1 METYRLADQLAP
13 EQRDQIQEAATSYT
27 QVVVDEE
34 WPLMQQGQT
43 SPHAAAL
50 AEKLRRSVQG
60 VEPSTSVE

>member
-1 METYRLADQLAP
+1 ML
-13 EQRDQIQEAATSYT
+13 TSSYA

-34 WPLMQQGQT
+34 WLLMQQGQT